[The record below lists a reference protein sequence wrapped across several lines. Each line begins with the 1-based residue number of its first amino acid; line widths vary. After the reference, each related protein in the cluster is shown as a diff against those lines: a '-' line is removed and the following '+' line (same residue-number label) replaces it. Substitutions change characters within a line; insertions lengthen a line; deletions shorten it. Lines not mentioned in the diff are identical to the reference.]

1 MTEGTRI
8 PFRGYADERPGEEPG
23 DVVMVIMEKEHHIF
37 QRRGNELIT
46 KLRISLSEVSTLTE
60 TISEFTNKCLSLSF
74 SLKFIRI
81 FRSMYSK
88 H

>member
-60 TISEFTNKCLSLSF
+60 RFKGNHN
-74 SLKFIRI
+74 RI
-81 FRSMYSK
+81 DG
-88 H
+88 

>member
-60 TISEFTNKCLSLSF
+60 TITELTNKCYSL
-74 SLKFIRI
+74 FIRI
-81 FRSMYSK
+81 FRSVYSK